1 MLVSNG
7 ADAFLY
13 PVRRKAPL
21 HQALQAS
28 LADQLGLSERFD
40 RWRFLQKVL
49 DEEVAAEPTNQL
61 LFQVLEGYLKY
72 PRPVVAG
79 SDLTGSPE
87 RTLERVQRVADVV
100 QRAAGETSI
109 PLVSDIND
117 DDDNDENNNH
127 WISILED
134 LLPDPVEEEDDHK
147 GTWDT
152 LMELHGRES
161 VKWNQQNPSTV
172 WNTRCLAT
180 RLLIYYDFLSLGV
193 VDTPLDGE
201 TSDQG
206 AVDGQ
211 KKKLLP

>member
-1 MLVSNG
+1 MSVSRFFTLVFLTLMLVSNG

-117 DDDNDENNNH
+117 DDDNDENNNLDIH
-127 WISILED
+127 TGRLVARSGGRGRRPQGYLGYPHGIARPRIGQVESTKSEHGMEYALFGDPVTD
-134 LLPDPVEEEDDHK
+134 LLRFSIT
-147 GTWDT
+147 GCRGYAF
-152 LMELHGRES
+152 GR
-161 VKWNQQNPSTV
+161 
-172 WNTRCLAT
+172 
-180 RLLIYYDFLSLGV
+180 
-193 VDTPLDGE
+193 
-201 TSDQG
+201 
-206 AVDGQ
+206 
-211 KKKLLP
+211 